1 VSALTA
7 RASRPLAALGV
18 LGVAFVLYTQVV
30 AAGAAEALDLDVARA
45 AARAWWPPLQPAAQA
60 IAVVGGLEVTS
71 GIAIG
76 LAVSLWAVGFRA
88 EAAALAIFPLL
99 GALEAMYK
107 YVLAH
112 PPPAGFAHPDGP
124 SLVTMLH
131 HGTLTFGGSY
141 PSGHMMRT
149 VFVYGLG
156 AFVVSRLAR
165 PRWGWLAV
173 AVAATVVGLMALD
186 RVYLGVHWQSDV
198 VGGLLLGGA
207 VLAGAVAWLDRP
219 ARAAGG

>member
-1 VSALTA
+1 VSALTSGL
-7 RASRPLAALGV
+7 SRPLAALGA
-18 LGVAFVLYTQVV
+18 LGIAFVLYTQVV
-30 AAGAAEALDLDVARA
+30 AAGAAQALDLNVARTA
-45 AARAWWPPLQPAAQA
+45 DRAWWPPLQPAAQA
-60 IAVVGGLEVTS
+60 IAVLGGLEVTA
-71 GIAIG
+71 GIAAGI
-76 LAVSLWAVGFRA
+76 AASLWVMSLRA
-88 EAAALAIFPLL
+88 EAAALAMFPLS
-99 GALEAMYK
+99 AVLETMYK

-112 PPPAGFAHPDGP
+112 PPPVAFAHADGP

-165 PRWGWLAV
+165 PRWGRLAI
-173 AVAATVVGLMALD
+173 AAAATVGGLMAFD

-207 VLAGAVAWLDRP
+207 VLASAVAWLERP
-219 ARAAGG
+219 ARVAGG